1 MKLYKFSELS
11 EKAKTKAVNEYIEEE
26 IEAHD
31 NDEREP
37 TSFSDAW
44 SILKIDLED
53 DHYYTKAGKFV
64 TNEIEEY

>member
-11 EKAKTKAVNEYIEEE
+11 EKSKNKAVKEYIKDE
-26 IEAHD
+26 IEGD
-31 NDEREP
+31 DEREP

-44 SILKIDLED
+44 AILKIDLED

-64 TNEIEEY
+64 TNEIEEL

>member
-11 EKAKTKAVNEYIEEE
+11 EKSKNKAVKEYIAEE
-26 IEAHD
+26 IEGHD
-31 NDEREP
+31 DNEREP

-44 SILKIDLED
+44 AILKIDLED

-64 TNEIEEY
+64 TNEIEEL